1 MVEER
6 WVQQKKRGTL
16 NFVSQSKVFMNQGTP
31 PRLRFAPSP
40 TGPLHPGG
48 VRTALFNY
56 LLARQTGGTFVLRI
70 EDTDQNRFVEGAEQ
84 FIIDS
89 LAWCGIKFDEGVH
102 MGGPYGPYRQSER
115 KSMYRQYAME
125 LVEKGA
131 AYYAFDTEQEL
142 DEMRDR
148 MKASGTASPQYNS
161 ITRVNMKNS
170 LSLPAD
176 EVRRRLGAG
185 DPYVIRFRMPRNEE
199 LRVQD
204 VIRGWVVVNTA
215 QLDDKVLFKSDG
227 MPTYHLAN
235 VVDDKLMRITHVIR
249 GEEWLPST
257 PLHVLLYRAFG
268 WEDSMP
274 QFAHL
279 PLLLKPDGDGKL
291 SKRDGDRLGLPFYA
305 ISWTNPETGETT
317 AGYREA
323 GYFPNAYVNFLALL
337 GWNPGDNREMFTME
351 ELVQLFSL
359 ERVNKHG
366 ARYDFQKLA
375 WFNQQYLRKIA
386 PADLALMVRPQ
397 VEAAGWQTTSGFLE
411 EVCRL
416 MRERLTLVGDFSN
429 MCIYFFEF
437 PRQYDPEV
445 VEKRW
450 KSPVPSC
457 FLSLA
462 DALERVDAMG
472 AGELESVFESIVVAA
487 GLKQGQLM
495 QAFRL
500 ALSGEV
506 GGPALFEMGAL
517 LGRDSVVARL
527 RRAVEM
533 LGHG

>member
-1 MVEER
+1 
-6 WVQQKKRGTL
+6 
-16 NFVSQSKVFMNQGTP
+16 
-31 PRLRFAPSP
+31 
-40 TGPLHPGG
+40 
-48 VRTALFNY
+48 
-56 LLARQTGGTFVLRI
+56 
-70 EDTDQNRFVEGAEQ
+70 
-84 FIIDS
+84 
-89 LAWCGIKFDEGVH
+89 
-102 MGGPYGPYRQSER
+102 
-115 KSMYRQYAME
+115 MYRQYAME
-125 LVEKGA
+125 LVDKGA

-148 MKASGTASPQYNS
+148 MKASGTAAAQYNS

-176 EVRRRLGAG
+176 EVIRRLEAG
-185 DPYVIRFRMPRNEE
+185 DSYVIRFRMPRNEE
-199 LRVQD
+199 VRVQD
-204 VIRGWVVVNTA
+204 VIRGWVVVNTG

-235 VVDDKLMRITHVIR
+235 VVDDRLMRITHVIR

-274 QFAHL
+274 RFAHL

-305 ISWTNPETGETT
+305 ISWKNPETGETT

-323 GYFPNAYVNFLALL
+323 GYFPEAYVNFLALL
-337 GWNPGDNREMFTME
+337 GWNPGDNREMFSMD
-351 ELVQLFSL
+351 ELVRVFSL

-375 WFNQQYLRKIA
+375 WFNQQYLRKIS
-386 PADLALMVRPQ
+386 PAELAALVRPQ
-397 VEAAGWQTTSGFLE
+397 VEAAGWSAKPEFLV

-416 MRERLTLVGDFSN
+416 MQERLTLVGDFTQLST
-429 MCIYFFEF
+429 FLFEL
-437 PRQYDPEV
+437 PRQYDQEV

-450 KSPVPSC
+450 KAPVPAC
-457 FLSLA
+457 FLALA
-462 DALERVDAMG
+462 DALEGMESMDAG
-472 AGELESVFESIVVAA
+472 GLEGMFQSKVSEA
-487 GLKQGQLM
+487 GLKPGQVM

-500 ALSGEV
+500 ALSGES

-527 RRAVEM
+527 RRAVEQ